1 MLRKLFSIAILLS
14 LHGCNDSTKTFFV
27 KCPRCSLSKYSK
39 ISVNGFQVG
48 SVTEII
54 RKPTTDFDIAK
65 IVLIDKNCITDS
77 CVLVISKKHLFDE
90 YEIYVKRS
98 SKGRC
103 LTSADTVSVTEEK
116 PDLSRYVDT
125 AAALKVLD
133 KTIELL
139 DSVRHR
145 IKAK

>member
-1 MLRKLFSIAILLS
+1 MLHKLFSIAILLC
-14 LHGCNDSTKTFFV
+14 LFGCNDPTKTFFV
-27 KCPRCSLSKYSK
+27 KCPRSSLSKYSK

-48 SVTEII
+48 SVTEVI
-54 RKPTTDFDIAK
+54 RKPTNNFDIAK
-65 IVLIDKNCITDS
+65 IVLSDKNCITDS
-77 CVLVISKKHLFDE
+77 CVLVMSKRHLFDD
-90 YEIYVKRS
+90 YEIQVKRS

-103 LTSADTVSVTEEK
+103 LTAADTVSVTEEK
-116 PDLSRYVDT
+116 PDLSRYIDT